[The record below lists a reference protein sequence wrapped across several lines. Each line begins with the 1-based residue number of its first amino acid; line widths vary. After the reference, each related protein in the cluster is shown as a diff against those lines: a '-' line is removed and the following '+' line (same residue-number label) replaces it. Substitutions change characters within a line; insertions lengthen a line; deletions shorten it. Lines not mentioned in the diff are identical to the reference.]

1 MPRKS
6 KSLFPDD
13 SAIQTMAQTK
23 QVQADALPHGPEK
36 RKLQKEANSYKILA
50 EARLWMSGDLKP
62 PH

>member
-13 SAIQTMAQTK
+13 SAIQIMAQTK

-36 RKLQKEANSYKILA
+36 ANSKRKLIATRFLRRPGFGCPAI
-50 EARLWMSGDLKP
+50 
-62 PH
+62 